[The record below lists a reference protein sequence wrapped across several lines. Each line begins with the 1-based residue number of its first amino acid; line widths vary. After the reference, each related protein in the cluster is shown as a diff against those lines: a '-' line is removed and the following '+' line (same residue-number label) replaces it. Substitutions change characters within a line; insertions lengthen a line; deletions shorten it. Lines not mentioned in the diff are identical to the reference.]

1 MQQFRNIRYKH
12 KQNNCGNIVLNIDG
26 IVHHKGKIIADNSNC
41 LFLHTIASKLVS
53 KLPRP
58 THVFPVTSR
67 FFRQFHADKNVNNN
81 TLVLQPLSED
91 FIYKELRNLNIDKST
106 GLDDIPARFLKNDAF
121 YIKEPIMSIINKSV
135 ATGIVPEDFKKGRV
149 KPLFKKGNSL

>member
-1 MQQFRNIRYKH
+1 MQPFRNIRY

-26 IVHHKGKIIADNSNC
+26 IVHHRGKTIADNSNWFF
-41 LFLHTIASKLVS
+41 FLHTIASKLVS
-53 KLPRP
+53 KFPRP

-91 FIYKELRNLNIDKST
+91 FIYKELRNLNINKST
-106 GLDDIPARFLKNDAF
+106 
-121 YIKEPIMSIINKSV
+121 E
-135 ATGIVPEDFKKGRV
+135 
-149 KPLFKKGNSL
+149 

>member
-1 MQQFRNIRYKH
+1 MQPFRNIRYKH

-26 IVHHKGKIIADNSNC
+26 IVHHKGKTIADTSNWVF
-41 LFLHTIASKLVS
+41 FLHTIASKLVS

-81 TLVLQPLSED
+81 ALVLQPLSEH
-91 FIYKELRNLNIDKST
+91 FIYKELRNLNINKST
-106 GLDDIPARFLKNDAF
+106 GLDDIPARF
-121 YIKEPIMSIINKSV
+121 
-135 ATGIVPEDFKKGRV
+135 
-149 KPLFKKGNSL
+149 